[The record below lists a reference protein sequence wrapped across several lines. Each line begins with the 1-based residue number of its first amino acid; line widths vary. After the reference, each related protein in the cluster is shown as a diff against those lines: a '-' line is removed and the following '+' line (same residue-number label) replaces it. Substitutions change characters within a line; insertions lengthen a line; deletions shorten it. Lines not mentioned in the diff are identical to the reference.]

1 MANNT
6 RREITLGRDL
16 ERKRGTEGSV
26 PKGRELPN
34 NNKTAINNGNGSK
47 ATGNRDLSKLGE
59 NVEREQ
65 SRQSKKN
72 DVALEIIERTEFLR
86 PLLYAQDIDLYN
98 EDPSS
103 GGYIKGRY
111 VGKGTE
117 RRFERGDSS
126 GHKDY
131 LENSTI
137 TDIGFDGN
145 HLYVVDNEIGHYRVN
160 DPEKD
165 PRIKEGLPP
174 IKVTAS
180 DVDTLARNV
189 SNQMGE
195 KYTTASPIFDAE
207 LGYLRTN
214 FVHPSVAPYGNTMA
228 LRVSR
233 PSLAIKDLSDMATPE
248 VNELLKVFMRTR
260 TNLLISGSTGAGKAA
275 ADSELVPTPKG
286 IVRHGD
292 LKVGDLV
299 YDRMGKTTKVE
310 AIFPQGE
317 LDVYEVE
324 LKDGR
329 KVRVSGDHNWLSR
342 RYTHGYRENTR
353 KDDNNY
359 YEGKEIYGKTGWE
372 IRTTEEMLE
381 DGVVQNL
388 SNGRV
393 KYKYYLPNGGGVEK
407 TPKEYKLHPYAMGAF
422 LGDGCLTEKALTL
435 SSGDEFVVEKVAKLI
450 GSPNYKKDKHGY
462 SWKFDLPE
470 DFNVVEDGYDV
481 RTKLFQ
487 TRMFFNESDRDL
499 CGTRAIPEE
508 YFEGSIEQRYQLL
521 QGLMDTDGLIART
534 NGRYP
539 VTFKVTSK
547 QLAEDVQRLGRS
559 LGMEMTLQEYPY
571 ELPEREGV
579 DREDRKRVAYHVRF
593 NIPHSDKVNIF
604 TLPRKV
610 KIAKECQ
617 GKKQKRLYNQ
627 IAIVSIKKLG
637 YKENMQCIMVDNEEH
652 LYQLHDGVVTHN
664 TEVQKSMVGYI
675 PIEQKITL
683 MEDTLD
689 SHIKEIYPEKDIN
702 SWRTVINEDDTK
714 VADNIDFHT
723 LLRAALRNFPDWAM
737 VSEVRGS
744 EAGALLSVALSG
756 HAVMTT
762 MHTQGAESIPERLA
776 DMVSMGNSMMDY
788 GALQRNILSVFKIG
802 VHLERGVDPDT
813 GKTIRYIREI
823 YEFVDYDKDNGVIGY
838 PIYRRYQQYDNET
851 ETYKVRKQH
860 YRMSDDMLRRL
871 EDNRELDNIPS
882 VFRRGDYEH
891 KTMAD
896 RRNITKGDDV

>member
-16 ERKRGTEGSV
+16 ERKRGTEEV
-26 PKGRELPN
+26 IPKGRELGRELPN
-34 NNKTAINNGNGSK
+34 NKNNK
-47 ATGNRDLSKLGE
+47 ATGKRDLSKLGE
-59 NVEREQ
+59 NIEREQ
-65 SRQSKKN
+65 SQQAKKN
-72 DVALEIIERTEFLR
+72 DEALEIIESTEFLR

-111 VGKGTE
+111 VGKGAE

-126 GHKDY
+126 EHTNF

-160 DPEKD
+160 DPERD

-180 DVDTLARNV
+180 QVDTLARNV
-189 SNQMGE
+189 SNRMGE
-195 KYTTASPIFDAE
+195 EYNTANPVFDAE

-214 FVHPSVAPYGNTMA
+214 FVSSAVAPYGNTMA

-233 PSLAIKDLSDMATPE
+233 PSLAIKDLSEMATPE

-275 ADSELVPTPKG
+275 RDSELVPTPKG
-286 IVRHGD
+286 WKRHGD
-292 LKVGDLV
+292 LKVGDYV
-299 YDRMGKTTKVE
+299 FSRKGKPTKVLGVY
-310 AIFPQGE
+310 PQGKME
-317 LDVYEVE
+317 VYRVT
-324 LKDGR
+324 LSDGR
-329 KVRVSGDHNWLSR
+329 TVDVSGDHLWTINDVLKNRAR
-342 RYTHGYRENTR
+342 RNKKGLEHVYDTVTTDYMYEKGVKTDRTYGHNTYKFR
-353 KDDNNY
+353 LPKSGAVEY
-359 YEGKEIYGKTGWE
+359 SEKEFK
-372 IRTTEEMLE
+372 
-381 DGVVQNL
+381 
-388 SNGRV
+388 
-393 KYKYYLPNGGGVEK
+393 VE
-407 TPKEYKLHPYAMGAF
+407 PYAMGAL
-422 LGDGCLTEKALTL
+422 LGDGSFLENALVL
-435 SSGDEFVVEKVAKLI
+435 SSEDDWIPRKVAKLI
-450 GSPNYKKDKHGY
+450 GAEDIVDNKKSY
-462 SWKFDLPE
+462 SWYFRIAE
-470 DFNVVEDGYDV
+470 DSPMRDGYTKGVKNIQTAMLFEEDMMV
-481 RTKLFQ
+481 KCGERT
-487 TRMFFNESDRDL
+487 
-499 CGTRAIPEE
+499 IPEE
-508 YFEGSIEQRYQLL
+508 YLYGSIEQRYELL
-521 QGLMDTDGLIART
+521 QGLMDTDGTIKRD
-534 NGRYP
+534 GKRY
-539 VTFKVTSK
+539 TTAFTTTSE
-547 QLAEDVQRLGRS
+547 QLKDDVITLARS
-559 LGMEMTLQEYPY
+559 LGLEVTFTKHKKRKNVNSIEYT
-571 ELPEREGV
+571 
-579 DREDRKRVAYHVRF
+579 VRF
-593 NIPHSDKVNIF
+593 LVPHKEKENLF

-610 KIAKECQ
+610 ELAKEAQ
-617 GKKQKRLYNQ
+617 QYKKKKADLD
-627 IAIVSIKKLG
+627 IPIVSIEKLD
-637 YKENMQCIMVDNEEH
+637 EQDDMTCIMVDNEEH
-652 LYQLHDGVVTHN
+652 LYLVGDYVVTHN

-675 PIEQKITL
+675 PNNQKITL

-702 SWRTVINEDDTK
+702 SWRTVINDDEDN
-714 VADNIDFHT
+714 VAENIDFHM

-802 VHLERGVDPDT
+802 VHLERGIDPDT

-838 PIYRRYQQYDNET
+838 PIYRRYQQYDNDT
-851 ETYKVRKQH
+851 QTYKVRKQH

-871 EDNRELDNIPS
+871 EDNRELDNIPY
-882 VFRRGDYEH
+882 VFRRGEYEH

-896 RRNITKGDDV
+896 RRNITKGDDD